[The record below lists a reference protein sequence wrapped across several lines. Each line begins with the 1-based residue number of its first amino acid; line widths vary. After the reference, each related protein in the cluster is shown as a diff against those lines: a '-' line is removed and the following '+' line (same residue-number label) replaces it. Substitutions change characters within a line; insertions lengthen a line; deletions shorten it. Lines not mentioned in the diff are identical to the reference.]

1 MLGCIPSHIGIQEIE
16 VVDRQVQTSKILFAN
31 FKPYMSM
38 KYFAKLMCVMSRSRL
53 VFALYQSDHSL
64 RKLGSFVTKLVHSK
78 GFDQTGC
85 IFKLI

>member
-1 MLGCIPSHIGIQEIE
+1 MIE
-16 VVDRQVQTSKILFAN
+16 VVDRQVQISKILFAN
-31 FKPYMSM
+31 FGPYMSM
-38 KYFAKLMCVMSRSRL
+38 KNFAKLMCVMSRSRL
-53 VFALYQSDHSL
+53 IFALYQSDHSL